1 MRRARQKSAHLAD
14 LIPPSHERCMAISPD
29 SVGEMIE
36 RVVELSRSYAI
47 WWELQK
53 KPNAKRYAATFQDH
67 QDFFGTI
74 IHSLLQG
81 FCVIAYQLF
90 ERRNDTKSIRSLVDE
105 LSFSDSSLAAQLRAR
120 VDARKP
126 LLGKVFS
133 IRGNVYAHR
142 NKARAPQAT
151 FAAARL
157 TPKEMKTVVHLA
169 QNTVASLAE
178 AAGFGTK
185 DDLKGDIRR
194 RQAFAIIET
203 RDVMRVLTTAA
214 PR

>member
-1 MRRARQKSAHLAD
+1 
-14 LIPPSHERCMAISPD
+14 MAISPD
-29 SVGEMIE
+29 AVGEMVE

-53 KPNAKRYAATFQDH
+53 KPSAKRYAPTFQGH
-67 QDFFGTI
+67 QDFFGAI

-90 ERRNDTKSIRSLVDE
+90 EKRNDTKSVRSLLDE
-105 LSFSDSSLAAQLRAR
+105 LSQSNSVLASQLRAQID
-120 VDARKP
+120 VQKP

-142 NKARAPQAT
+142 NKAQTPHAT

-157 TPKEMKTVVHLA
+157 TPKEMKAVVHLA
-169 QNTVASLAE
+169 QNMVASLAD
-178 AAGFGTK
+178 AAGLGSK
-185 DDLKGDIRR
+185 ADVKRDIRR
-194 RQAFAIIET
+194 RQAFAILDT
-203 RDVMRVLTTAA
+203 RDVMRVLTSATV
-214 PR
+214 